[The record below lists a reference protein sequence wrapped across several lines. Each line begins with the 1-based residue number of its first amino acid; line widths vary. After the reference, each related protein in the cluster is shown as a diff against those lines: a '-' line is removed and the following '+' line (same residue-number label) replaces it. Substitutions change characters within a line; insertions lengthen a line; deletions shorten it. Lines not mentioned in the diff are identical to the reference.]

1 MAFDQSERFV
11 VHRLDITDTGEIAT
25 NVPINGRIT
34 TVDSVQFDTAYASG
48 SAAVGDVAWDSNR
61 STLEFKMTSNITQ
74 EIGQSSF
81 VPVKNNTGST
91 LTKGQV
97 VYPSGSVGASG
108 VIEVSL
114 GLATGDNTSAQTFG
128 VVAEN
133 ITNGSQGFIQTFGV
147 MEGINTS
154 ALTAGAVAYLSPSVA
169 GGMTSTK
176 PVAPDHMVYVAF
188 VIRSNANTGMIF
200 VRPQNGYELE
210 ELHNV
215 KITNPT
221 DGQFLKY
228 QASTG
233 LWVNSN

>member
-1 MAFDQSERFV
+1 MAFEQIEHLV
-11 VHRLDITDTGEIAT
+11 VNRLDFQTDGRIAT
-25 NVPINGRIT
+25 DVLIDGNIT
-34 TVDSVQFDTAYASG
+34 EVNTVQFKTDNGG
-48 SAAVGDVAWDSNR
+48 STAVGQLGWDVNR
-61 STLEFKMTSNITQ
+61 ASLEFKMTDNITQ
-74 EIGQSSF
+74 EIGQSQF

-91 LTKGQV
+91 LNKGQV

-114 GLATGDNTSAQTFG
+114 AVASGDSTSAQTFG
-128 VVAEN
+128 VVAES
-133 ITNGSQGFIQTFGV
+133 IANGSQGFIQTFGL
-147 MEGINTS
+147 MEGINTNG
-154 ALTAGAVAYLSPSVA
+154 LTAGQVIYLSGSVA

-176 PVAPDHMVYVAF
+176 PSAPTHLVYVGF
-188 VIRSNANTGMIF
+188 CVRSNANTGMIF
-200 VRPQNGYELE
+200 VKTQNGYELE

-233 LWVNSN
+233 LWINSN